1 MVLSGSATGTGKS
14 LLMTIMVRSLKGC
27 DKPSTKSCSESE
39 ASLVMSRGENLY
51 GKDHSGE
58 AYNEETN
65 VLSRAI
71 QFIVHLFSVKEFSD
85 TAEPSRSSDIDLKFL
100 KKIVQ
105 TLWEKS
111 SKKVRGKEYSPAA
124 VCFIDANST
133 PDVIIKYVGP
143 ATATKM
149 KFLATGSQAL
159 EHEDQMEMVE
169 SLLANANEL
178 YKYLPVFLS
187 IGRNSVMK
195 RVTTP
200 ELSSL
205 SNVLKVPKD
214 VREGQLVR

>member
-1 MVLSGSATGTGKS
+1 M
-14 LLMTIMVRSLKGC
+14 
-27 DKPSTKSCSESE
+27 
-39 ASLVMSRGENLY
+39 
-51 GKDHSGE
+51 
-58 AYNEETN
+58 
-65 VLSRAI
+65 
-71 QFIVHLFSVKEFSD
+71 
-85 TAEPSRSSDIDLKFL
+85 
-100 KKIVQ
+100 
-105 TLWEKS
+105 
-111 SKKVRGKEYSPAA
+111 
-124 VCFIDANST
+124 CFIDANST